1 MDKFCLICK
10 LLCGLC
16 LVSSMVCGQS
26 LLRADSL
33 LRENNYALAA
43 VYYEKA
49 LFEQSTQ
56 PIVSVE
62 AYRVLQNNLLHKKI
76 QCQKS
81 LRVFEEAWETAQRF
95 DLNELNDTLTFKYRY
110 ETTLCGYLSGHY
122 EEAYGQL
129 QQTRYYVQ
137 DTTLTEGL
145 KIIEIMLLNELGH
158 WEESKAAFRK
168 YAAQNQLFLDVDNL
182 YREVKKKPKSA
193 DKAQLLSFIFP
204 GLGQVYA
211 GYPAKGIVSMGL
223 QAFALSFGV
232 YHVWHRYYFIG
243 FFTGAGLF
251 QSFYFGGARRAG
263 IMAEE
268 TNRKRKARHNQK
280 MRSLLVDTENKKRK

>member
-1 MDKFCLICK
+1 M
-10 LLCGLC
+10 
-16 LVSSMVCGQS
+16 
-26 LLRADSL
+26 ADSL
-33 LRENNYALAA
+33 LRQNNYALAA

-62 AYRVLQNNLLHKKI
+62 GYRLLQNNLLHKKI

-95 DLNELNDTLTFKYRY
+95 DLNEPNDTLMFKYRY

-145 KIIEIMLLNELGH
+145 KIIEIMLLNELGR
-158 WEESKAAFRK
+158 WDESKAAFQK
-168 YAAQNQLFLDVDNL
+168 YAAQNQLFLDIDNL

-223 QAFALSFGV
+223 QALALSFGV

-268 TNRKRKARHNQK
+268 TNRKRKARHNQT
-280 MRSLLVDTENKKRK
+280 MRSLL